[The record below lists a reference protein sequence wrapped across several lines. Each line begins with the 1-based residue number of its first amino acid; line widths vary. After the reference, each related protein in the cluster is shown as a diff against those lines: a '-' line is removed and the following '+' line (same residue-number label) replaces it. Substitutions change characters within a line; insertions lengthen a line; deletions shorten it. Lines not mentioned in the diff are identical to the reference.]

1 MSTTN
6 RLTALAAKSLGN
18 GFHNDGKGLY
28 LRVAERRK
36 SWVYVY
42 QWEGRRREMGLGSFS
57 DTSLA
62 EARTKCSAARALVKS
77 GVDPLAKSGQQS
89 SAPSFSAMA
98 EKFIALKGG
107 GWRNEKHRQQ
117 WSNTLRD
124 YAKPIAD
131 TPVDAI
137 TTEDVLACLVPIWKA
152 KPETA
157 SRVRMRIENVLD
169 AAKARGYRSGENP
182 ATWKGN
188 LAHLLPARSKL
199 SRGHQRALHYDH
211 VPAFMQSLRQRQ
223 GVAAKALEFTVLN
236 AVRTSETLNAM
247 WSEFDLDDKVWTIPA
262 IRTKTSTQLRVPL
275 TDDAVLIL
283 REMRALGSEWVF
295 PATSL
300 EGPLSINAMRSVV
313 IRMGIGEQ
321 ATVHGF
327 RSSFRDWAGE
337 TTDFPRDIV
346 EMCLGHAVG
355 SAVERAYRR
364 GDALDRRRAIMKAWA
379 NFLANH
385 ERVIVPIE
393 TLSI

>member
-6 RLTALAAKSLGN
+6 RLTALAAKSLGK
-18 GFHNDGKGLY
+18 GFHNDGGGLY

-42 QWEGRRREMGLGSFS
+42 QWKGRRREMGLGSFS

-62 EARTKCSAARALVKS
+62 EARNRCSAARALVKS

-169 AAKARGYRSGENP
+169 AAKARGHRSGENP

-300 EGPLSINAMRSVV
+300 KGPLSINAMRSVV

-385 ERVIVPIE
+385 EKSDI
-393 TLSI
+393 

>member
-6 RLTALAAKSLGN
+6 RITALAAKSLGI
-18 GFHNDGKGLY
+18 GFHNDGAGLY
-28 LRVAERRK
+28 LRVSDRRK

-42 QWEGRRREMGLGSFS
+42 QWKGRRREMGLGSFS

-62 EARTKCSAARALVKS
+62 EARIKCSAARALVKS
-77 GVDPLAKSGQQS
+77 GGDPLAKSAQQS

-98 EKFIALKGG
+98 EQFIALKGG
-107 GWRNEKHRQQ
+107 GWRNDKHRQQ
-117 WSNTLRD
+117 WSTTLKD

-169 AAKARGYRSGENP
+169 AAKARGHRSGENP

-211 VPAFMQSLRQRQ
+211 VPAFIQSLRQRQ

-236 AVRTSETLNAM
+236 AVRTSETLNAT
-247 WSEFDLDDKVWTIPA
+247 WSEFDLDAKVWTIPA
-262 IRTKTSTQLRVPL
+262 SRTKTSTQLRVPL
-275 TDDAVLIL
+275 SDDALSVLHEV
-283 REMRALGSEWVF
+283 RGLGSDFVF

-300 EGPLSINAMRSVV
+300 NGPLSINAMRSVL
-313 IRMGIGEQ
+313 IRMGTGEQ

-364 GDALDRRRAIMKAWA
+364 GDALDRRRAVMEAWA
-379 NFLANH
+379 AHLQQ
-385 ERVIVPIE
+385 
-393 TLSI
+393 

>member
-6 RLTALAAKSLGN
+6 RLTALAAKSLGI
-18 GFHNDGKGLY
+18 GFHNDGAGLY

-42 QWEGRRREMGLGSFS
+42 QWKGRRREMGLGSFS

-62 EARTKCSAARALVKS
+62 EARIKCSAARTLVKS
-77 GVDPLAKSGQQS
+77 GVDPLAKSDQKS

-98 EKFIALKGG
+98 EEFIALKGG
-107 GWRNEKHRQQ
+107 GWRNDKHRQQ
-117 WSNTLRD
+117 WSNTLKD

-169 AAKARGYRSGENP
+169 AAKARGHRSGENP
-182 ATWKGN
+182 AAWKGN

-211 VPAFMQSLRQRQ
+211 VPAFIQSLRQRQ

-236 AVRTSETLNAM
+236 AVRTSETLNAT
-247 WSEFDLDDKVWTIPA
+247 WSEFDLDAKVWTIPA
-262 IRTKTSTQLRVPL
+262 SRTKTSTQLRVPL
-275 TDDAVLIL
+275 SDDALSVVDEV
-283 REMRALGSEWVF
+283 RGLGSDFVF

-300 EGPLSINAMRSVV
+300 DAPLSINAMRSVL
-313 IRMGIGEQ
+313 IRMGTGEQ

-364 GDALDRRRAIMKAWA
+364 GDALDRRRAVMEAWA
-379 NFLANH
+379 AY
-385 ERVIVPIE
+385 
-393 TLSI
+393 LSGSRNM

>member
-6 RLTALAAKSLGN
+6 RLTALAAKSLGI
-18 GFHNDGKGLY
+18 GFHNDGAGLY
-28 LRVAERRK
+28 LRVSDRRK

-42 QWEGRRREMGLGSFS
+42 QWMGRRREMGLGSFS

-62 EARTKCSAARALVKS
+62 EARIKCSAARALVKS
-77 GVDPLAKSGQQS
+77 GLDPLAKSDQQS

-98 EKFIALKGG
+98 EQFIALKGD

-117 WSNTLRD
+117 WTNTLKD

-131 TPVDAI
+131 KPVDAI
-137 TTEDVLACLVPIWKA
+137 TTDDVLACLVPIWKQ

-157 SRVRMRIENVLD
+157 SRVRMRIENILD
-169 AAKARGYRSGENP
+169 AAKARGHRSGENP
-182 ATWKGN
+182 AAWKGN

-199 SRGHQRALHYDH
+199 SRGHQRALHYDD
-211 VPAFMQSLRQRQ
+211 VPAFVQRLRQRQ

-236 AVRTSETLNAM
+236 AVRTSETLNAT
-247 WSEFDLDDKVWTIPA
+247 WSEFDLDAKVWTVPA
-262 IRTKTSTQLRVPL
+262 SRTKTSTQLRVPL
-275 TDDAVLIL
+275 SYDALSIL
-283 REMRALGSEWVF
+283 HEMRGLGSDWVF

-300 EGPLSINAMRSVV
+300 KGPLSINAMRSVV
-313 IRMGIGEQ
+313 IRMGTGEQ

-364 GDALDRRRAIMKAWA
+364 GDALDRRRLVMESWA
-379 NFLANH
+379 AYLSGS
-385 ERVIVPIE
+385 RE
-393 TLSI
+393 T

>member
-6 RLTALAAKSLGN
+6 RLTALAAKSLGI
-18 GFHNDGKGLY
+18 GFHNDGAGLY
-28 LRVAERRK
+28 LRVSDRRK

-42 QWEGRRREMGLGSFS
+42 QWKSRRREMGLGSFS

-62 EARTKCSAARALVKS
+62 EARIKCSAARALVKS
-77 GVDPLAKSGQQS
+77 GVDPLAKSDQQS

-98 EKFIALKGG
+98 EEFIALKGC

-117 WSNTLRD
+117 WTNTLKD

-131 TPVDAI
+131 KPVDAI
-137 TTEDVLACLVPIWKA
+137 TTEDVLACLVPIWKQ

-157 SRVRMRIENVLD
+157 SRVRMRIENILD
-169 AAKARGYRSGENP
+169 AAKARGHRSGENP

-199 SRGHQRALHYDH
+199 SRGHQRALHYDD
-211 VPAFMQSLRQRQ
+211 VPAFVQRLRQRQ
-223 GVAAKALEFTVLN
+223 GVAAKALEFTMLN
-236 AVRTSETLNAM
+236 AVRTSETLNAT
-247 WSEFDLDDKVWTIPA
+247 WSEFDLDAKVWTIPA
-262 IRTKTSTQLRVPL
+262 SRTKTSTQLRVPL
-275 TDDAVLIL
+275 SDDALSIL
-283 REMRALGSEWVF
+283 HEMRGLGSDWVF

-300 EGPLSINAMRSVV
+300 KGPLSINSMRSVL
-313 IRMGIGEQ
+313 IRMGTGEQ

-364 GDALDRRRAIMKAWA
+364 GDALDRRRAVMEGWA
-379 NFLANH
+379 AFI
-385 ERVIVPIE
+385 R
-393 TLSI
+393 

>member
-6 RLTALAAKSLGN
+6 RITALAAKSLGI
-18 GFHNDGKGLY
+18 GFHNDGAGLY
-28 LRVAERRK
+28 LRVSDRRK

-42 QWEGRRREMGLGSFS
+42 QWTGRRREMGLGSFS

-62 EARTKCSAARALVKS
+62 EARIKCSAARALVKS
-77 GVDPLAKSGQQS
+77 GVDPLAKPAQQS

-98 EKFIALKGG
+98 EEFIALKGG
-107 GWRNEKHRQQ
+107 GWRNDKHRQQ
-117 WSNTLRD
+117 WSTTLKD

-169 AAKARGYRSGENP
+169 AAKARGHRSGENP

-236 AVRTSETLNAM
+236 AVRTSETLNDT
-247 WSEFDLDDKVWTIPA
+247 WSEFDLDAKVWTIPA
-262 IRTKTSTQLRVPL
+262 TRTKTSTQLRVPL

-283 REMRALGSEWVF
+283 REMRDLGSEWVF

-300 EGPLSINAMRSVV
+300 KGPLSINAMRSVV
-313 IRMGIGEQ
+313 IRMGTGEQ

-364 GDALDRRRAIMKAWA
+364 GDALDRRRAVMEAWA
-379 NFLANH
+379 KFLADH
-385 ERVIVPIE
+385 EK
-393 TLSI
+393 